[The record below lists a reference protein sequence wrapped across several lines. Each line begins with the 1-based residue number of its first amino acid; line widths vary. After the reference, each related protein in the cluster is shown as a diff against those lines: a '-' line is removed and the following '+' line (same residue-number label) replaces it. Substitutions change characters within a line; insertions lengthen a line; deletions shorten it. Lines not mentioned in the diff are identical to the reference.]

1 MGLLALSCKFHIN
14 NGHEE
19 IIFCGSVLKFYYCLL
34 SSSLLWKTKMLY
46 NIKRNKTESPLL
58 PVKDT
63 KHTSELKFFEKS
75 CGRERG
81 YWVGEDRL
89 KECGFKN
96 SLLFSHFPSH
106 HSPLCKNVIFYGK
119 LYNILSKE
127 VSWDFFSTESWP
139 IRDKLVLDE
148 YLENNFKNSYVQT
161 VFFCQDTFI
170 LESNGSG
177 QFFQASTTKVLN
189 SLCVILR
196 WTKLIL
202 QNYYCFN

>member
-1 MGLLALSCKFHIN
+1 MVAF
-14 NGHEE
+14 
-19 IIFCGSVLKFYYCLL
+19 L
-34 SSSLLWKTKMLY
+34 SSTTVCWAVLCYEKQKCYIISNETKQNLHCCPSK
-46 NIKRNKTESPLL
+46 ILST
-58 PVKDT
+58 
-63 KHTSELKFFEKS
+63 TSELKFFEKC

-81 YWVGEDRL
+81 YWVGED

-127 VSWDFFSTESWP
+127 VSWDFFSTENWS

-170 LESNGSG
+170 LKGNGSG

-202 QNYYCFN
+202 QNYYCLN